1 MDNTDLVASF
11 SEFAK
16 RKNVDRP
23 TMIRILEDVFRVMIR
38 KKYGT
43 DEGFEVIINT
53 EKGDLE
59 IWRVREIVDDNSED
73 IWDSDKISWQEAKAI
88 STDFEI
94 GEEVSEEIAL
104 ESFGRR
110 AISMARQALI
120 QKVRNLEKEVL
131 FNKYKD
137 LVGSVITVEV
147 YQVLNHEVL
156 FLDVSGNELSLPRGM
171 QIPKD
176 KFRRS
181 EQLRAL
187 IHSVEMDQGIPR
199 IILSRTSPVFLE
211 RLFESEVPE
220 VHEGT
225 ITIKKIVRDPGERAK
240 VVVESY
246 DDRIDPVGAC
256 VGIKG
261 SRIHGIVRELCGESI
276 DVINHTDNLQLY
288 ITRSLSPAK
297 ISSMEIDKEK
307 KRVDVYLRV
316 DQVSLALG
324 KKGQNIRLA
333 SRLLEMEI
341 EVYRENIDSEDE
353 DVALKEFADEI
364 DQWIIDEFRKIG
376 LDTAKMV
383 LAVSKDELVQRTDLE
398 EGTVDEVLKILE
410 NEFEQG

>member
-73 IWDSDKISWQEAKAI
+73 IWDLDKISLQDAQAI

-94 GEEVSEEIAL
+94 GEEVSEEISL

-120 QKVRNLEKEVL
+120 QKIRNLEKEVL

-187 IHSVEMDQGIPR
+187 IHSVEMEQGIPR

-307 KRVDVYLRV
+307 QRVDVYLRV